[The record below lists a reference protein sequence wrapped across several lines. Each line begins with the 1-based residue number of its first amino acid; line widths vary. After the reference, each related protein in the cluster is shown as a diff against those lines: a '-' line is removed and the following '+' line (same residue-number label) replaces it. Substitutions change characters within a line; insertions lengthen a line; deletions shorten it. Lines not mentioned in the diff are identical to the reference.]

1 MTRPLPT
8 TRTLLGLL
16 TLAGLAVV
24 AGCGFQLRGSAP
36 VPAALQPLAVTCDS
50 QVPELLCNDVREQL
64 IGGDVVV
71 VEPEQADYVLRL
83 REFREQRRAS
93 AITLQASAAEYTIRQ
108 TLRMDVLTSD
118 QVPLIADTELS
129 SIETYRYDEANV
141 LAKQRE
147 EEALRESLYQQLA
160 QQVIFRLAPLNAT
173 RIEAI
178 LAASRES
185 TGEADSRR

>member
-178 LAASRES
+178 RAASRES

>member
-178 LAASRES
+178 RAASRES
-185 TGEADSRR
+185 TGEADNRQ

>member
-50 QVPELLCNDVREQL
+50 QVPELLCNDVRDQL

-83 REFREQRRAS
+83 RAFREQRRAS

-178 LAASRES
+178 RAASRES

>member
-118 QVPLIADTELS
+118 RVPLLADTELS

-178 LAASRES
+178 RAASRES

>member
-118 QVPLIADTELS
+118 RVPLLADTELS

-178 LAASRES
+178 RAASRES
-185 TGEADSRR
+185 TGEADSRQ

>member
-50 QVPELLCNDVREQL
+50 QVPELLCNDVRDQL

-83 REFREQRRAS
+83 RAFREQRRAS

-178 LAASRES
+178 RAASRES
-185 TGEADSRR
+185 TGEADSRQ

>member
-36 VPAALQPLAVTCDS
+36 VPAALQPLAVICDS

-178 LAASRES
+178 RAASRES

>member
-36 VPAALQPLAVTCDS
+36 VPAALQPLAVTCDR

-118 QVPLIADTELS
+118 QVPLLADTELS

-178 LAASRES
+178 RAASRES
-185 TGEADSRR
+185 TGEADNRQ